1 MQWDFSSFPNPTGH
15 TAHASTKSGTV
26 MCREH
31 VAEADV
37 QTTCPLHPTTVHRDT
52 YSVRTVFGEH

>member
-1 MQWDFSSFPNPTGH
+1 MQWDFSSFPTPTGQS
-15 TAHASTKSGTV
+15 AHASTKSGTV